1 MKRNTTIIA
10 VLLIILL
17 VIVGCGSKKE
27 EAVTATTANDTK
39 AAETGKA
46 KKVKIGALWSTT
58 SIPPVQVILNTIEA
72 DVKAAGGELVN
83 LDAQFDPF
91 NQVTQ
96 AKNLISQK
104 ADAVFL
110 NVIDPEGIIPS
121 LKNFQDAGI
130 PVIVGTL
137 PITSEG
143 EKYVT
148 SFVGPDNIAAGKLA
162 GELMAEAVGSDGGDI
177 AIIEGAPGVVVIER
191 TKGFKLGLE
200 GKKLNVVDI
209 QTSAWDRAK
218 ALSTMQD
225 FLSKYPN
232 LKGIFVHNDDMAIG
246 AIQAIK
252 QAGKQDQVKVIG
264 FGGTKEA
271 VAALKAGEMS
281 GTVTEDLVWTAHKQ
295 VEVALAAIEKKPVE
309 KRIIV
314 PTGKLT
320 KANLDG
326 YVPTY

>member
-1 MKRNTTIIA
+1 MKRNTVVA
-10 VLLIILL
+10 VLLIVLL
-17 VIVGCGSKKE
+17 VMVGCSKKE
-27 EAVTATTANDTK
+27 EAVNTATAKATK
-39 AAETGKA
+39 SAETSKP
-46 KKVKIGALWSTT
+46 KNVKIGALWSTT
-58 SIPPVQVILNTIEA
+58 SIPPVQVILSTAEA
-72 DVKAAGGELVN
+72 DAKTAGGALVN
-83 LDAQFDPF
+83 MDAQFDPF

-104 ADAVFL
+104 ADAVLL
-110 NVIDPEGIIPS
+110 NVIDPEGIMPS
-121 LKNFQDAGI
+121 LKNFHDAGI
-130 PVIVGTL
+130 PVIVGSL

-143 EKYVT
+143 EKYIT

-191 TKGFKLGLE
+191 TKGFKLGIE
-200 GKKLNVVDI
+200 GKKLNVVDV

-218 ALSTMQD
+218 ALSIMQD

-252 QAGKQDQVKVIG
+252 QAGKQDKVKVIG

-271 VAALKAGEMS
+271 VSALEAGEMS
-281 GTVTEDLVWTAHKQ
+281 GTVTEDLVWTAHKEI
-295 VEVALAAIEKKPVE
+295 EVALAAIEKKPVE